1 MVNDLTIASGPVII
15 EDGKVLLN
23 RHGETDE
30 AKSIWKFAGGRISEN
45 DWTDT
50 DNVLENA
57 CIRKAKE
64 EMGIE
69 IEILTPLK
77 PMLVKRPDAPEKSA
91 VLIHYLAKR
100 KGEINPSPKIVE
112 WRWFNI
118 ERLPQNC
125 APNIKPVIKSYK
137 KLVAN
142 KYRISNSAI
151 SSL

>member
-1 MVNDLTIASGPVII
+1 MNQNITIASGPVII
-15 EDGKVLLN
+15 EEGKILVN
-23 RHGETDE
+23 RHGETKE
-30 AKSIWKFAGGRISEN
+30 AQSIWKFAGGRVSDN
-45 DWTDT
+45 DLTDT
-50 DNVLENA
+50 ENVLENA

-69 IEILTPLK
+69 IEILAPLK
-77 PMLVKRPDAPEKSA
+77 PMLVQRPDAPGLSA

-118 ERLPQNC
+118 DKLPKNC

-137 KLVAN
+137 ELVAN